1 MQKQEECIPPAFVLC
16 SARVIPE
23 EVLQA
28 KYIFFVVTTNCKK
41 SAGVIVPVF
50 FREWLNNH
58 KS

>member
-1 MQKQEECIPPAFVLC
+1 MQKQAEFIPPAFAFC

-41 SAGVIVPVF
+41 SAEVIVPGF
-50 FREWLNNH
+50 FG
-58 KS
+58 KG